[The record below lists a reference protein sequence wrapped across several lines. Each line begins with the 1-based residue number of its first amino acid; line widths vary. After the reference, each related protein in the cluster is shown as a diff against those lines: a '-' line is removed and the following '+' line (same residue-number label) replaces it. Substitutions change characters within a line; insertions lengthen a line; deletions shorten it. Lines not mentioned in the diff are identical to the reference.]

1 MSSITLDLVNME
13 TGQRGFLLTRQEAS
27 LQPFRDGQIALTE
40 NIAELNAHSYLPAGV
55 TESEIAAIQPAVS
68 AWKTAAAEPEIEAR
82 REMNRFPRE
91 MSDVIALVDA
101 GIGKQFMDTISG
113 ELTTFYDT
121 EIALNTQR
129 AHDVEAAASSAQ
141 IVGIGIAVVSIAIMA
156 AIGFLLSRNIANGV
170 NAVAKVQ

>member
-1 MSSITLDLVNME
+1 
-13 TGQRGFLLTRQEAS
+13 
-27 LQPFRDGQIALTE
+27 
-40 NIAELNAHSYLPAGV
+40 
-55 TESEIAAIQPAVS
+55 VS

-101 GIGKQFMDTISG
+101 GIGKQFMDTIRG

-170 NAVAKVQ
+170 NAVAKVL